1 MENRERALLKR
12 VRDVLIT
19 LDHQSLDLRDHFA
32 GLAMQGLLSSDPHQ
46 RWADK
51 DCAKFAYQQADAML
65 KERQVSPELSTDS
78 LQLPEQDPVAWIKT
92 NGKEPTEFEAYEY
105 IWTHWKSGRVS
116 LDEAYGCWTWEDI
129 THWMPAN
136 IIEPNKPRVDDAG

>member
-1 MENRERALLKR
+1 MGE
-12 VRDVLIT
+12 VGVI
-19 LDHQSLDLRDHFA
+19 S
-32 GLAMQGLLSSDPHQ
+32 
-46 RWADK
+46 
-51 DCAKFAYQQADAML
+51 
-65 KERQVSPELSTDS
+65 KEREL
-78 LQLPEQDPVAWIKT
+78 LQRIFNYAENLPAKIHYDIMQLLAQPEQEPEAWIKT